1 MAINNDLNVRLS
13 RGATRKAGSASRK
26 RSLYIKPLL
35 ILVAAV
41 MLPLTVWESWY
52 LLRTSLDRP
61 VGRVMVEGDF
71 RFVDQLRVSD
81 LVLAELLAQG
91 ESGNFF
97 ALDLQ
102 QLQQHLQREV
112 WIDRAQVGRRW
123 PDVLT
128 VRVQEHQ
135 PIARWSQQGFLNV
148 RGEVIGA
155 NTALELQALPVLEGA
170 SGDEQDVMAQ
180 YQRLSSLLR
189 SRDLSITHL
198 QLLATG
204 VWRMQLKDADR
215 SIQVALG
222 RDQIIEKIQRMLLVF
237 DTALKANRQQIEKI
251 DLRYSNGITVSWRDL
266 NIENS

>member
-1 MAINNDLNVRLS
+1 MAANSDFNERLS
-13 RGATRKAGSASRK
+13 RGATRKAGSASGK
-26 RSLYIKPLL
+26 RRLSIKPLL
-35 ILVAAV
+35 ILAVAIVMPLAV
-41 MLPLTVWESWY
+41 LESWY
-52 LLRTSLDRP
+52 LLRTSMDRP

-81 LVLAELLAQG
+81 LVMAELLAQG

-123 PDVLT
+123 PNVLT
-128 VRVQEHQ
+128 VRVQEQQ

-155 NTALELQALPVLEGA
+155 NTASELQDLPVLEGPA
-170 SGDEQDVMAQ
+170 GGEQEVMAQ

-189 SRDLSITHL
+189 SRDMSITYL

-222 RDQIIEKIQRMLLVF
+222 RDQITEKIQRMLLVF
-237 DTALKANRQQIEKI
+237 DTALKTKRQKIEKI

>member
-1 MAINNDLNVRLS
+1 MATNTDLKARLS

-26 RSLYIKPLL
+26 RSLNIKPLL
-35 ILVAAV
+35 ILAAAI
-41 MLPLTVWESWY
+41 MLPLAVWESWH
-52 LLRTSLDRP
+52 LLRASLDRP

-81 LVLAELLAQG
+81 LVMAELLTQG
-91 ESGNFF
+91 DRGNFF

-135 PIARWSQQGFLNV
+135 PIAHWSQQGFLNV
-148 RGEVIGA
+148 RGEIIGA
-155 NTALELQALPVLEGA
+155 HTPLELQDLPVLEGDM
-170 SGDEQDVMAQ
+170 GDEQDVMAQ

-189 SRDLSITHL
+189 SRDMSITHL

-204 VWRMQLKDADR
+204 VWRMQLNDADR

-222 RDQIIEKIQRMLLVF
+222 RDHIIEKIKRMLVVF
-237 DTALKANRQQIEKI
+237 DTALKAKRQQIEKI
-251 DLRYSNGITVSWRDL
+251 DLRYSNGISISWRDL
-266 NIENS
+266 NNENS